1 MGNDL
6 GDFWAQARA
15 WAVNAEQSGC
25 VMVESRS
32 STGDKSV
39 LRIPL
44 NSVHLRDEAANLGR
58 EDWTLAFDGI
68 DDGLTEGAGLGDV
81 DEATAEM
88 FMDIAQVV
96 VERWMADAPPGR
108 YRIRARDNKRGAGP
122 ALGFVLPADGASST
136 PPPEPALPQERL
148 LVTADEAN
156 IVLAFSREQRRHV
169 KESLELGNGFAR
181 NVSEVM
187 GDAFR
192 GSVSDMQLVYRA
204 MINDLRTEHD
214 AQLRHRD
221 DELGRLRA
229 RIDTLEAK
237 NAKLEEDNRQ
247 TVAGSMEKVLELRGA
262 QREADAH
269 ASNVREFG
277 QTIRQAMDGALD
289 LGAVYVLK
297 DKNFTVEEMGV
308 VRLLSR
314 SPELVA
320 LLRHPSVKKL
330 IDDPL
335 FREICDN
342 DAARA
347 QMLEGFKAMAAQAE
361 AAAA

>member
-6 GDFWAQARA
+6 SEFWAAARA
-15 WAVNAEQSGC
+15 WAVASEQSGC
-25 VMVESRS
+25 VTVELRS
-32 STGDKSV
+32 ATGDKSV
-39 LRIPL
+39 LRVPL
-44 NSVHLRDEAANLGR
+44 NSVHLRDEATSFGR
-58 EDWTLAFDGI
+58 EDWMMAFDGI

-81 DEATAEM
+81 DELTCEL
-88 FMDIAQVV
+88 FLEIARAV

-108 YRIRARDNKRGAGP
+108 YRIRARDNKRGAGT
-122 ALGFVLPADGASST
+122 AMGFHLPAESPAS
-136 PPPEPALPQERL
+136 PPAEPAPLQERP
-148 LVTADEAN
+148 LVTSDEAN

-169 KESLELGNGFAR
+169 KEALDVSTGFSR
-181 NVSEVM
+181 NMAEVV

-204 MINDLRTEHD
+204 MINDQRQEYE

-221 DELGRLRA
+221 EELNRLRG

-237 NAKLEEDNRQ
+237 NTKLEEDNRQ
-247 TVAGSMEKVLELRGA
+247 TVAGSMEKVLELRGQ
-262 QREADAH
+262 QRDADAH

-314 SPELVA
+314 SPELVS
-320 LLRHPSVKKL
+320 LLRHPSVKRL

-335 FREICDN
+335 FREICEN

-347 QMLEGFKAMAAQAE
+347 QMLEGFKAMAAQGE